1 MLYENVAPFYR
12 RGFSILGFQYPWGDP
27 GTWLSWILK
36 DDCPLVGVGPV
47 LTVGVDTGRWMRG
60 GWSNSYSS
68 EQFTCLN
75 DLGSE
80 VLRKI

>member
-12 RGFSILGFQYPWGDP
+12 KGFSILGFQYPWGDP

-47 LTVGVDTGRWMRG
+47 LTVGVDTGR
-60 GWSNSYSS
+60 
-68 EQFTCLN
+68 
-75 DLGSE
+75 
-80 VLRKI
+80 

>member
-1 MLYENVAPFYR
+1 MLHHFTEEASASLD
-12 RGFSILGFQYPWGDP
+12 FSIHGGDP

-60 GWSNSYSS
+60 GWSNRYSS
-68 EQFTCLN
+68 EQFTFLN